1 VARRLLPRPPMRFRA
16 RYALLAAGLGALS
29 WRVAVGTRAP
39 SLEGQVAFVTGG
51 SRGLGLLLARELAAQ
66 GCQLALVARNADEL
80 ERARM
85 DLRRW
90 GVEPLTIPC
99 DVGDQSQVNLAI
111 QATLAHFSKIDVLVN
126 NAGLITVG
134 PLASMTLEDFEEA
147 LRVMYWG
154 TVYTSIAALEHMRP
168 RHTGR
173 IVNITSIGG
182 KVSVPHLLPYSSAK
196 FAAIGFSEGLRAE
209 LAGTGIS
216 VTTVVPGLMR
226 TGSHVNAMFHGDAER
241 EFTLFS
247 LAASLP
253 LVSMD
258 AERAAR
264 RIVLAARRREAELIL
279 SLPARAL
286 VLGHGVAPGL
296 TTDALGVVNRA
307 FLPHDA
313 HTEALPGHAA
323 EQQLDSAAVAT
334 LTTLGRRAA
343 RHFGQRSSAGQAPVE
358 A

>member
-1 VARRLLPRPPMRFRA
+1 M
-16 RYALLAAGLGALS
+16 
-29 WRVAVGTRAP
+29 
-39 SLEGQVAFVTGG
+39 TGG

-66 GCQLALVARNADEL
+66 GCQLALLARDADEL
-80 ERARM
+80 ERARA
-85 DLRRW
+85 DLRTR

-99 DVGDQSQVNLAI
+99 DVGDQGQVDLAI
-111 QATLAHFSKIDVLVN
+111 EATLERFSRIDVLVN

-134 PLASMTLEDFEEA
+134 PVASMTLEDFDEA

-154 TVYTSIAALEHMRP
+154 TVYTSLAVLEHMRP
-168 RHTGR
+168 RHSGR

-196 FAAIGFSEGLRAE
+196 FAAVGFSEGLRAE

-226 TGSHVNAMFHGDAER
+226 TGSHINAMFHGDAER
-241 EFTLFS
+241 EFSLFS

-264 RIVLAARRREAELIL
+264 RIVQAARNRDAELIL

-286 VLGHGVAPGL
+286 ALAHGVAPGL
-296 TTDALGVVNRA
+296 TIEALSLVNRA
-307 FLPHDA
+307 LLPHDA
-313 HTEALPGHAA
+313 HVEAQPGHEA
-323 EQQLDSAAVAT
+323 EQQLDSAAVAK

-343 RHFGQRSSAGQAPVE
+343 LRLGQRASVDQAPAE
-358 A
+358 AERL